1 MCAHV
6 CICVKVWEGVHV
18 CSCVYIYIHAC
29 VSKCVRMCTCV
40 CMCVQVRNFVHT
52 CVHVMC
58 VFTCVMHE
66 GLLRLFPSLMKGWCE
81 WGWG

>member
-1 MCAHV
+1 MC
-6 CICVKVWEGVHV
+6 VHV
-18 CSCVYIYIHAC
+18 CIYIHAC

-40 CMCVQVRNFVHT
+40 CMCVQVRTFVHM

-66 GLLRLFPSLMKGWCE
+66 GLLQLVPSLMKGWCE